1 MPVADHLQAFAD
13 MADVELVL
21 IDEETRLRQFRNE
34 LRWNE
39 AAYLLG
45 PPGAARRVAAAA
57 VSPAAPRPCGPA
69 PVSRRNSET

>member
-1 MPVADHLQAFAD
+1 MAPPQADRKTIALSLAEHLQAFAD

-45 PPGAARRVAAAA
+45 PPRA
-57 VSPAAPRPCGPA
+57 
-69 PVSRRNSET
+69 